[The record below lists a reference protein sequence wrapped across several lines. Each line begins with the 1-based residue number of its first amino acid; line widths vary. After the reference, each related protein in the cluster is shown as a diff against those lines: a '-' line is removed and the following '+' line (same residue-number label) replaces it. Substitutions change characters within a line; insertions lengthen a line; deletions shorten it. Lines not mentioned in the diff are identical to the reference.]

1 MLTDSDA
8 GVFFDTLKPILPC
21 DFGRVMSL
29 QKIAESGRAFEIAE
43 CGQHAGQRFLRSD
56 VQLSVFP
63 CTAVTKKPVQNCREC
78 GAIFV
83 QCYTDLKV
91 IVIFIPLRTLKVEA
105 EHKIIYRF
113 VPVEPLFA
121 ISLRFQRF
129 PNRGKKLLLDHALS
143 SFHIVIAPAPRL
155 VKSALAQGKGRAL
168 PFLRTGKLL
177 ELRAERFRCILQ
189 HEIKKLR
196 VILKEHHGFDITV
209 RILNES
215 PPFVDGQVSAAQ
227 VDPISIYGISD
238 RTDIH
243 VRHTAA
249 GKVIP
254 GIAILFP
261 ADIHYAPAAINSNFS
276 AGESETKRINC
287 GKSARKRKRDRRY
300 IDEY

>member
-1 MLTDSDA
+1 M
-8 GVFFDTLKPILPC
+8 
-21 DFGRVMSL
+21 
-29 QKIAESGRAFEIAE
+29 
-43 CGQHAGQRFLRSD
+43 
-56 VQLSVFP
+56 
-63 CTAVTKKPVQNCREC
+63 
-78 GAIFV
+78 
-83 QCYTDLKV
+83 
-91 IVIFIPLRTLKVEA
+91 
-105 EHKIIYRF
+105 
-113 VPVEPLFA
+113 
-121 ISLRFQRF
+121 
-129 PNRGKKLLLDHALS
+129 
-143 SFHIVIAPAPRL
+143 
-155 VKSALAQGKGRAL
+155 
-168 PFLRTGKLL
+168 L
-177 ELRAERFRCILQ
+177 ELRAERFRCISQ

-215 PPFVDGQVSAAQ
+215 PPFVDGQISAAQ
-227 VDPISIYGISD
+227 VDPISIYGVSD

-254 GIAILFP
+254 SIAVLFP